1 MRGQRGEEAKYM
13 TTNTRAGSEDTNGE
27 EEGAREGKVEGDAA
41 LTLCNAI

>member
-1 MRGQRGEEAKYM
+1 M